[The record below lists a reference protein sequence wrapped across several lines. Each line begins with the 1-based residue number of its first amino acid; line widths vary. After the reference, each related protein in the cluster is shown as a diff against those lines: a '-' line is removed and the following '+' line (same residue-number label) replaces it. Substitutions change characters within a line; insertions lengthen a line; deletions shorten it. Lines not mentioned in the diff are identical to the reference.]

1 MITFTIGN
9 RFFTILKNNVLNLI
23 IFIKGVYM
31 KRIFSFL
38 ISAIVVTLL
47 IGINFNGAYSQK
59 ISEQQEVAIFKS
71 YYTYDIPPNIVNKL
85 DDGIVNLFATMKR
98 FSVQG
103 YQLRFSESNLD
114 SFIDKLSKLKE
125 EKITKDQKFVDPKW
139 GTITISPEDLEK
151 LLKSAYIIIPN
162 IKSYGIEEK
171 EDENHKVYYE
181 VTMGLSLKVFDPNS
195 KEIIHVIDVKT
206 TTSGKSSPIIEMI
219 TGIKGRNLTK
229 EETVNQCVD
238 GILAQIKYE
247 LRKVEAFKLY
257 TTINDISNGKYFIEL
272 GKNYD
277 INPGLELDI
286 VGEKKITIGG
296 KERTI
301 KEYKGLVRV
310 VNVEEDFSEV
320 IPIFG
325 DPQISNQLVDG
336 LRYGGIFKLFLGIQN
351 VEYGNPKDTTLLS
364 YFLDKWGGMINGN
377 RFLLGLSFIDDGTS
391 AFLEP
396 QADLYLLFSSP
407 LTLNLSIGANY
418 SIYLRNLKIKPHLGL
433 DLMGAFTYLGTIWWW
448 WYWLDFYLTTFSLGF
463 NGSLSVEYLFSKY
476 VGLSLEG
483 GYRYTFPV
491 WDFIRA
497 YDSYGNEYKSDLF
510 NSSLIPSFA
519 QRGIFANASL
529 VIRY

>member
-1 MITFTIGN
+1 
-9 RFFTILKNNVLNLI
+9 LKNNVLNI
-23 IFIKGVYM
+23 IILIKGIYM

-38 ISAIVVTLL
+38 ISAIVVALL
-47 IGINFNGAYSQK
+47 IGINFIGAYSQK

-71 YYTYDIPPNIVNKL
+71 YYTYDIPPNVVNKL

-98 FSVQG
+98 FKLQG
-103 YQLRFSESNLD
+103 YQFRLSESNLE
-114 SFIDKLSKLKE
+114 SFIDRLSKLKE

-162 IKSYGIEEK
+162 IKSYGIQERTSASFGI
-171 EDENHKVYYE
+171 YYE
-181 VTMGLSLKVFDPNS
+181 VTMGVSLKVFDPSS

-206 TTSGKSSPIIEMI
+206 TTSGESSPLLEMI
-219 TGIKGRNLTK
+219 TGIRGRNLTK
-229 EETVNQCVD
+229 EETINKCVD
-238 GILAQIKYE
+238 DILELIKYE
-247 LRKVEAFKLY
+247 LRKVEVFKLY

-277 INPGLELDI
+277 INPGLELDVI
-286 VGEKKITIGG
+286 GEKKITIGG

-301 KEYKGLVRV
+301 KEHKGLVRV

-325 DPQISNQLVDG
+325 EPKIGDQLVDG
-336 LRYGGIFKLFLGIQN
+336 LRYGVIFKLFFGIQN
-351 VEYGNPKDTTLLS
+351 VEYGNPEDTTLLY
-364 YFLDKWGGMINGN
+364 YFRNKWDGMVNGN
-377 RFLLGLSFIDDGTS
+377 RFLLGLSFINDGTF

-396 QADLYLLFSSP
+396 QTDLYLLFSSP

-433 DLMGAFTYLGTIWWW
+433 DLMGAFTYLGTIGWW
-448 WYWLDFYLTTFSLGF
+448 WYWLDFYVTTFSLGF
-463 NGSLSVEYLFSKY
+463 NGSLSIEYLFSKY
-476 VGLSLEG
+476 VGLSIEG

-497 YDSYGNEYKSDLF
+497 YDSFGNEYQSDLF
-510 NSSLIPSFA
+510 NSSLIPLFA